1 MGDIEGDPEDEPET
15 LGLVVIEGD
24 PEDEPEIVGLGE
36 LDTVEEPDTLSE
48 TVPEAECEFVPLLEL
63 LTVTEVL
70 FDSSAVCDVDDE
82 PEGDNV
88 ADPECEV
95 VVQADVE
102 ADTD

>member
-15 LGLVVIEGD
+15 LGLVVIEED
-24 PEDEPEIVGLGE
+24 PEDEAEIVGLGE
-36 LDTVEEPDTLSE
+36 LDTVEETDMLSE
-48 TVPEAECEFVPLLEL
+48 TVPEAECELVPLLEL

-70 FDSSAVCDVDDE
+70 FVE
-82 PEGDNV
+82 K
-88 ADPECEV
+88 PECEV